1 MLADYDV
8 DGFEVWNPQSRRYT
22 EFLISVINHHN
33 ERLKP
38 GRRPLLVFM
47 GDDTHMSEK
56 VREPEVQ
63 NPEKAEREIG
73 YQPAWDDFS
82 IRKALI
88 KANVD
93 RHMVIEEYRQRLT
106 G

>member
-1 MLADYDV
+1 M
-8 DGFEVWNPQSRRYT
+8 
-22 EFLISVINHHN
+22 INRHN
-33 ERLKP
+33 DRLKP
-38 GRRPLLVFM
+38 GKRPLLVFM

-56 VREPEVQ
+56 VRNPEVQ
-63 NPEKAEREIG
+63 NPEKAKREIG

-88 KANVD
+88 KASVD
-93 RHMVIEEYRQRLT
+93 RHKVIKEYKQRLA